1 MIKKINLDGGFIKFL
16 STNKNKEKLN
26 KSIDYIH
33 LYNNNKNFELNNIRV
48 ILPEKNIDKKD
59 YELIIHK
66 KKFPWENINFHL
78 SSRGRIGSIFER
90 TEITPPKRGRKKIEI
105 NSINLFWL

>member
-66 KKFPWENINFHL
+66 KKFP
-78 SSRGRIGSIFER
+78 
-90 TEITPPKRGRKKIEI
+90 
-105 NSINLFWL
+105 